1 MNIQVAGENSFI
13 IYFAEQASPEVSAQI
28 QQAMLHIKKKCSV
41 VIIELVPSYA
51 SLLVTFDF
59 FKIDHHAMRVC
70 LRKILQSLDM
80 INIQSVNKQTAST
93 NKVIELP
100 VYYHES
106 VGLDLSRIAK
116 YSGLSIDQVIAKHQA
131 QEYRVYAIGFSPG
144 FAYLGDVD
152 ESIAMPRLSTPRHY
166 VPKGAVA
173 IADKQTAIYPSSS
186 PGGWNIIGLS
196 PTAMFEP
203 DKTPPMPIAVGD
215 SVRFYAISKSEF
227 IALGGQLTGKQQ

>member
-1 MNIQVAGENSFI
+1 MNIKVAGENSFI

-28 QQAMLHIKKKCSV
+28 QQAMIHIKKKCSV

-116 YSGLSIDQVIAKHQA
+116 YSGLSIDQVITKHQA

-186 PGGWNIIGLS
+186 PGGWNIIGLCPKKMFDANQE
-196 PTAMFEP
+196 PT
-203 DKTPPMPIAVGD
+203 MPVQVGD
-215 SVRFYAISKSEF
+215 RVKFIEINQQEF
-227 IALGGQLTGKQQ
+227 LALGGEIA